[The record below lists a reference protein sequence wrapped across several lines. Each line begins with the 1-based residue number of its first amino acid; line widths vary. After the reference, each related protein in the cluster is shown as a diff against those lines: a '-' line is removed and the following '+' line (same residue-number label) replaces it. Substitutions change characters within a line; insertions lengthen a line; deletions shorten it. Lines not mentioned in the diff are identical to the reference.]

1 MRLASTWPL
10 LKETAKQFMAHKCPR
25 LGAAL
30 AFYTALSLSPT
41 LLVVVA
47 VAGAVYGD
55 EAARGELADQ
65 IQGTVGPEGA
75 KAIETML
82 ANTRAQGK
90 STLMTVIGVVTL
102 LVGATGLFAQLQ
114 ESLDTIWEVTPE
126 QTGSGVWAM
135 VRDRLVSFSVVLALA
150 FLLLVSLVLSAAL
163 TAANTWM
170 KDRLPGGG
178 WGLQLGNQ
186 ALAFLLTAVLFALI
200 FKVLPHAR
208 PGWSDVAVGALLTAA
223 LFTLGKYL
231 IGLYLAQAAPGSA
244 YGAAG
249 SFVVLLIWVYY
260 STQILLFGAEFT
272 HAYATRHGTGN
283 DRDLREGPPRGT
295 EPARPTAE
303 RAPAAAT

>member
-1 MRLASTWPL
+1 MRLASVWPL
-10 LKETAKQFMAHKCPR
+10 LKETGTQFWAHKGPR
-25 LGAAL
+25 LGAAI

-47 VAGAVYGD
+47 IAGAVYGD
-55 EAARGELADQ
+55 EAARGELATQ
-65 IQGTVGPEGA
+65 IQDTVGEEGA
-75 KAIETML
+75 KAIQTML

-114 ESLDTIWEVTPE
+114 EALDEIWDVQPA
-126 QTGSGVWAM
+126 QTGSGILGIVK
-135 VRDRLVSFSVVLALA
+135 DRLISFSVVCGLA

-170 KDRLPGGG
+170 ADRLPVGGI
-178 WGLQLGNQ
+178 GLQIGNQ
-186 ALAFLLTAVLFALI
+186 ALTFVLTAALFAII

-208 PGWSDVAVGALLTAA
+208 PAWSDVAVGAFLTAA

-249 SFVVLLIWVYY
+249 SFVVLLLWVYY

-272 HAYATRHGTGN
+272 HVYANREGTGRG
-283 DRDLREGPPRGT
+283 RDLRQGQPRTPP
-295 EPARPTAE
+295 AV
-303 RAPAAAT
+303 APAQPRPVAAH